1 MLKKRSVIALLVGV
15 NLFLLGLLIVGSYSL
30 PAAFAQ
36 GQGAPGDFI
45 SVVATPSSQSYDVVY
60 LLDTRRERLH
70 ALYPSNLQRRA
81 YGYGGSVDLKAD
93 FGE

>member
-1 MLKKRSVIALLVGV
+1 MLKKRSVIALLIGV
-15 NLFLLGLLIVGSYSL
+15 NLFLFCLLIAGSYSL

-45 SVVATPSSQSYDVVY
+45 SVVATPNSQSYDVVY

-70 ALYPSNLQRRA
+70 ALYPSNLQKRT
-81 YGYGGSVDLKAD
+81 YGYGGSVDLSKD

>member
-1 MLKKRSVIALLVGV
+1 MLKKRSVIALLIGV
-15 NLFLLGLLIVGSYSL
+15 NLFLFGLLIAGSYSL

-60 LLDTRRERLH
+60 LLDTRRETLH
-70 ALYPSNLQRRA
+70 AIYPSNLQQRA
-81 YGYGGSVDLKAD
+81 YGYGGSVNLKKE
-93 FGE
+93 FGD